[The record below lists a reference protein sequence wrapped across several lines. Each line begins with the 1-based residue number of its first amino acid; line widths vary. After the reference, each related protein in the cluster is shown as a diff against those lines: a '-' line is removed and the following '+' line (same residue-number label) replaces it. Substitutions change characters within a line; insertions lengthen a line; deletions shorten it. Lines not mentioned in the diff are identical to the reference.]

1 MSNPE
6 IRPRII
12 INTWIHGPV
21 QLPEKSFEHPLPKGT
36 YGILLSAGSKPEID
50 ILDKE
55 VEIYSNSLPG
65 DPVIKRLAAVLSVED
80 AKSLFSQL
88 PPMIHAHNGMVPYTV
103 PHQNR
108 GFNPD
113 NYPPARIVSKP
124 DIVEN
129 SCKPEE
135 VEYPFPSGSEGLVL
149 PLAIRGASPYSGEK
163 VPMLLLNND
172 EATNLYRQLQQIL
185 KQSSFRGHKAI
196 SVEKELILPKRLVQF
211 GNNQFIPV

>member
-1 MSNPE
+1 MIEPE

-12 INTWIHGPV
+12 INSWVNGPV
-21 QLPEKSFEHPLPKGT
+21 QLPERYFEHPLPPET
-36 YGILLSAGSKPEID
+36 YGIRVYNGGRPEID

-55 VEIYSNSLPG
+55 VAIYSNSYPG
-65 DPVIKRLAAVLSVED
+65 DPVTRRLAAVLSIED

-88 PPMIHAHNGMVPYTV
+88 PPMIHANNGMVPHTF

-129 SCKPEE
+129 NFEPGE
-135 VEYPFPSGSEGLVL
+135 VEYPFPSGSEELVL

-211 GNNQFIPV
+211 GNNLFIPV